1 MPVCQ
6 VWITKEK
13 VTRQVKAPCGASEG
27 KRKIE
32 RKVDISPKGPWC
44 MRTRG
49 RGGIKLEHVSLIT
62 FHEETRHER
71 ERQRM
76 EVMMIIKLCSS
87 SSSILLPF
95 AFLCNQSTD
104 AWRVPPAAKGDRCW
118 VDRDRGE
125 REIKG
130 KSTKQQREEMFATS
144 RIEIEWCPIRFKRKD
159 IR

>member
-1 MPVCQ
+1 MLCPIRKRYHACVSSLDHKGEGQ
-6 VWITKEK
+6 

-95 AFLCNQSTD
+95 AFLCNQST
-104 AWRVPPAAKGDRCW
+104 
-118 VDRDRGE
+118 E